1 MISRKMK
8 TIQKMFRLCVI
19 NEISAGKNRVIIG
32 EFFKRCVDKIHGDWV
47 QRKEEQR
54 NFKGLSKTKKC
65 LRD

>member
-47 QRKEEQR
+47 
-54 NFKGLSKTKKC
+54 
-65 LRD
+65 